1 MKQLL
6 SCLDRGGE
14 RQGQTH
20 RYRETR
26 TDTPSETGKN
36 RCTERDGQTGRDA
49 PKETGTDVPRGT
61 DRNRCT
67 ERDRDIIMHR
77 EGQTT
82 DNVRRKDSERDG
94 QTGTDVPR
102 KPRTDAP
109 SETRTE
115 APRKTD

>member
-14 RQGQTH
+14 RKGQTH
-20 RYRETR
+20 RYRQTG
-26 TDTPSETGKN
+26 TDTPCETGKN
-36 RCTERDGQTGRDA
+36 RCTERVGQTGRDA
-49 PKETGTDVPRGT
+49 PKE
-61 DRNRCT
+61 
-67 ERDRDIIMHR
+67 
-77 EGQTT
+77 
-82 DNVRRKDSERDG
+82 
-94 QTGTDVPR
+94 TGTDVPR